1 MPFFFIRNKQSYT
14 KTICPDQKWKP
25 VTTIVFM
32 HDYGL
37 TFLEPHW
44 HTSCF
49 SQNMSGEGKA
59 GQPMDSP
66 ALIEQITAERDRQP
80 FYISLNWEANMKG
93 VSSHWA
99 IGTMAFVSGVA
110 LGIAAG
116 LLWAPQ
122 SGKRTREDLQDLAT
136 DTLDQAEE
144 WIDTT
149 NETVGDLLKKG
160 KAAVGV
166 S

>member
-1 MPFFFIRNKQSYT
+1 
-14 KTICPDQKWKP
+14 
-25 VTTIVFM
+25 
-32 HDYGL
+32 
-37 TFLEPHW
+37 
-44 HTSCF
+44 
-49 SQNMSGEGKA
+49 
-59 GQPMDSP
+59 MDSP
-66 ALIEQITAERDRQP
+66 AVIEQIPAEMDRQP
-80 FYISLNWEANMKG
+80 FHISLNREVDMKG

-99 IGTMAFVSGVA
+99 IGTMAFVSGAA

-149 NETVGDLLKKG
+149 KETVGDLLKKG